1 LETAKNIYHKICQV
15 EKIISGVFLVLIM
28 IIVFLSAIGR
38 AVGHPLNWAIDISAF
53 LFAWAAFFS
62 ADVAMRQDRHLSVKF
77 IVLKLPEKAQ
87 YYITLANYLIIVV
100 FLGYLIRFGFIQTY
114 NTRFRTFQGIPELSY
129 AWATLSVP
137 IGSILLLISTVNKM
151 RQVYKTKEAASL
163 KMKDK
168 EKVDQLSD

>member
-1 LETAKNIYHKICQV
+1 METAKIIYHKICQI
-15 EKIISGVFLVLIM
+15 EKIISGIFLVLIM
-28 IIVFLSAIGR
+28 AIVFLSAIGR

-53 LFAWAAFFS
+53 LFAWTAFFS

-77 IVLKLPEKAQ
+77 IILKLPKKVQ
-87 YYITLANYLIIVV
+87 YYITLVNYLIIVV

-114 NTRFRTFQGIPELSY
+114 NARFRTFQGIPELSY

-137 IGSILLLISTVNKM
+137 VGSILLLISTIVKLY
-151 RQVYKTKEAASL
+151 QVYKSKEAASL
-163 KMKDK
+163 KMENK